1 MLIGAAVAYHEY
13 FKFFMCTNQMA
24 SRQAQIQEDTYFRV
38 MRILQEKPDSTQRE
52 LAEKLGLS
60 VGGLNYCIK
69 ALMDKG
75 WVKMQNFQNSKN
87 KFKYVYLLTPQGIN
101 ERVALTSRFL
111 DRKMQEYEA
120 LKAEIESLRH
130 VSDKQDTSKAS

>member
-1 MLIGAAVAYHEY
+1 M
-13 FKFFMCTNQMA
+13 T

-38 MRILQEKPDSTQRE
+38 MRILQENPDLTQRE
-52 LAEKLGLS
+52 LAEKLGVS
-60 VGGLNYCIK
+60 VGGLNYCLK

-87 KFKYVYLLTPQGIN
+87 KFKYVYLLTPQGIA

-120 LKAEIESLRH
+120 LQAEINALQKENSTQLQWRDPLNW
-130 VSDKQDTSKAS
+130 VNIKQ

>member
-1 MLIGAAVAYHEY
+1 M
-13 FKFFMCTNQMA
+13 T

-38 MRILQEKPDSTQRE
+38 MRILQENPDLTQRE
-52 LAEKLGLS
+52 LAEKLGVS
-60 VGGLNYCIK
+60 VGGLNYCLK

-87 KFKYVYLLTPQGIN
+87 KFKYVYLLTPQGIA

-120 LKAEIESLRH
+120 LKAEIESLH
-130 VSDKQDTSKAS
+130 QDVQQSGKQDSLKAS

>member
-1 MLIGAAVAYHEY
+1 MEIKLIYMSY
-13 FKFFMCTNQMA
+13 SMT

-38 MRILQEKPDSTQRE
+38 MRILQENPDLTQRE
-52 LAEKLGLS
+52 LAEKLGVS
-60 VGGLNYCIK
+60 VGGLNYCLK

-87 KFKYVYLLTPQGIN
+87 KFKYVYLLTPQGIA
-101 ERVALTSRFL
+101 ERVALTSSFL

-120 LKAEIESLRH
+120 LKAEIDALQKENLA
-130 VSDKQDTSKAS
+130 QLQ

>member
-1 MLIGAAVAYHEY
+1 M
-13 FKFFMCTNQMA
+13 T
-24 SRQAQIQEDTYFRV
+24 SRQAQMQEDTYFRV
-38 MRILQEKPDSTQRE
+38 MRILQENPDLTQRE
-52 LAEKLGLS
+52 LAEKLGVS
-60 VGGLNYCIK
+60 VGGLNYCLK

-87 KFKYVYLLTPQGIN
+87 KFKYVYLLTPQGIA

-120 LKAEIESLRH
+120 LNAEIESLH
-130 VSDKQDTSKAS
+130 QDVQSAGKKDSLKAS